1 MIFYFLSTYIN
12 QNIQKMTERGLT
24 MVIHSVV
31 IGIVLYAVMI
41 LLLKQSP
48 VVAENRSICIAAVI
62 LIYMIVFG
70 HGMPVRINPQL

>member
-1 MIFYFLSTYIN
+1 
-12 QNIQKMTERGLT
+12 

-31 IGIVLYAVMI
+31 IGIALYAMMT

-48 VVAENRSICIAAVI
+48 AVAENRSICIAAAV

-70 HGMPVRINPQL
+70 HGLPGRINSQL

>member
-1 MIFYFLSTYIN
+1 MI
-12 QNIQKMTERGLT
+12 ERGLT

-31 IGIVLYAVMI
+31 IGIALYAMMT

-48 VVAENRSICIAAVI
+48 AVAENRSICIAAAV

-70 HGMPVRINPQL
+70 HGLPGRINSQL

>member
-1 MIFYFLSTYIN
+1 
-12 QNIQKMTERGLT
+12 MTERGLT

-31 IGIVLYAVMI
+31 IGVMLYAMMT

-48 VVAENRSICIAAVI
+48 AVAENRSILIASAV

-70 HGMPVRINPQL
+70 HGLPTRMNAQL